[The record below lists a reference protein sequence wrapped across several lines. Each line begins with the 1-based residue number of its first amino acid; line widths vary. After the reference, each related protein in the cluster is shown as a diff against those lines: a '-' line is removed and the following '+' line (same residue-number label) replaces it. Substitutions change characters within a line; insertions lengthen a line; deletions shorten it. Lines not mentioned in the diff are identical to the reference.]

1 MAKLIPWL
9 FLLPP
14 LLVTL
19 LALGSLAYARSPKG
33 RAQARL
39 RQGGIHLYR
48 GELPQAETAF
58 KDALAL
64 RPHDS
69 APLGSLASFLVS
81 QGRHDEARPHADAAV
96 KADPKDWRLVLI
108 QGRCLAGLGE
118 HAAAQAAWASIPK
131 TSDAYLDAQSQSA
144 ALHESQGDLPA
155 AIAALERAIEA
166 GEVLAVRPHKAELK
180 RLKKLLAGEPPDS
193 PPAAEQAPPSDPA
206 ARPKRER
213 RAKPE
218 AEAPAAPSEE

>member
-19 LALGSLAYARSPKG
+19 LALGSLAYARSAKG

-48 GELPQAETAF
+48 GELPQAEAAF
-58 KDALAL
+58 KEALAL
-64 RPHDS
+64 RPQDS

-166 GEVLAVRPHKAELK
+166 GEVLAVRPHKQELK
-180 RLKKLLAGEPPDS
+180 RLKKLLAGEAPEATPSAEGGEPP
-193 PPAAEQAPPSDPA
+193 PRA
-206 ARPKRER
+206 KRER
-213 RAKPE
+213 RAPKGEP
-218 AEAPAAPSEE
+218 AEGDAG